1 MSNHYY
7 IAFNFSVSPIIPGR
21 EILIAQLSSL
31 GFESFVETVNGVE
44 AYIKNSDYKPTIL
57 DDIQIL
63 SNNSFSISYKLK
75 NIDIENWNK
84 KWESNFKPII
94 VNEICQIRA
103 PFHDAKDVEYD
114 IIIQPKMSFGTGH
127 HETTRM
133 MIKYILNSDFKNK
146 DVLDMGCGTS
156 VLSILAEKR
165 GAKKITAIDIDNWC
179 YENSLDN
186 ILKNSCKKIT
196 VMMGDATLLVNKKF
210 DIILANINRNIL
222 LSDIN
227 KYYSCLNSNG
237 LLFLSGFYKKD
248 IKLIEGKC
256 SNLGLQL
263 IENIFENEWV
273 ALKFTKN

>member
-1 MSNHYY
+1 
-7 IAFNFSVSPIIPGR
+7 
-21 EILIAQLSSL
+21 
-31 GFESFVETVNGVE
+31 
-44 AYIKNSDYKPTIL
+44 L
-57 DDIQIL
+57 DEVQIL
-63 SNNSFSISYKLK
+63 GNNSFSVSYKLK
-75 NIDIENWNK
+75 NIAIENWNK

-94 VNEICQIRA
+94 VNEICQVRA
-103 PFHDAKDVEYD
+103 PFHKAKNIEYD

-133 MIKYILNSDFKNK
+133 MIKYILSNDFENK

-179 YENSLDN
+179 YENSLEN
-186 ILKNSCKKIT
+186 ILQNSCKNIT
-196 VMMGDATLLVNKKF
+196 VMKGDVTLLVDKKF

-227 KYYSCLNSNG
+227 KYYTCLNSNG

-256 SNLGLQL
+256 SGLGLQL
-263 IENIFENEWV
+263 TENIFESDWV
-273 ALKFTKN
+273 ALKFTKIDGN